1 MIDDRDSLDYKKE
14 KALSRYWQ
22 GRAVFIWIQIF
33 VVLFAIVFVGYEYYE
48 REQELKES
56 IRKEQIYQHEA
67 DSIRKVL
74 KKENVY

>member
-22 GRAVFIWIQIF
+22 GRAVLIWIRIF
-33 VVLFAIVFVGYEYYE
+33 VVLFAIVFVGYQYYE
-48 REQELKES
+48 REQKLKES

-74 KKENVY
+74 KKENVH